1 MKVLFLTYDHPF
13 PIKYGGHV
21 YTGNVARGMAS
32 RVEAFEAMAYR
43 EDVTEQEVRS
53 DDAADWTLFPKRKR
67 SRLRQA
73 LSRLPVLAIDHK
85 TRPFGE
91 EVARKLDTLQPDV
104 IVFDHIAMVWLLPL
118 VQRHR
123 DAQPPERRPLLVYL
137 SHNVET
143 DLRRQIARNYDGN
156 ALLKTM
162 ARLDAEKAARAE
174 RQLVDAC
181 DITTAETTED
191 ADRFG
196 ELFGCDRTV
205 IVTPGYD
212 GHYVEARTID
222 EQTPPDVVVLGGRLS
237 LMKRL
242 VLDQLLKDAASE
254 IVSRGFG
261 LHVVGPI
268 SDDYKRQVEQ
278 AHPEVTVHGFVDD
291 VRPTLAKMR
300 LGIIADHVGGGFKH
314 RILTYVFNRVPIIA
328 EPVAMAG
335 VPLTPGEHYVPVDDY
350 AAIPAA
356 LDEIGSDFGRLQA
369 MQDAAFDTCREYFSW
384 DRTSEQF
391 VTDLRERLDRR
402 TQTTTT
408 HA

>member
-21 YTGNVARGMAS
+21 YTGNVARGIAS

-43 EDVTEQEVRS
+43 DDVTEPTVRT
-53 DDAADWTLFPKRKR
+53 DEAADWTLFPKQKK

-85 TRPFGE
+85 SRPFGD
-91 EVARKLDTLQPDV
+91 EVARKLDAMQPDV
-104 IVFDHIAMVWLLPL
+104 IVFDHIAMVWLIPV
-118 VQRHR
+118 VQRYL
-123 DAQPPERRPLLVYL
+123 QSRRGSGAKPITVYL

-156 ALLKTM
+156 ALLRTM

-174 RQLVDAC
+174 RQLVDFC
-181 DITTAETTED
+181 SITTAETTED

-212 GHYVEARTID
+212 GHYVESRTID
-222 EQTPPDVVVLGGRLS
+222 ESTPPDVVVLGGRLS

-242 VLDQLLKDAASE
+242 VLDQLLKDSADAV
-254 IVSRGFG
+254 IDRGYG

-268 SDDYKRQVEQ
+268 SDDYKAQVEQ
-278 AHPEVTVHGFVDD
+278 GHPRVVVHGFVDD

-356 LDEIGSDFGRLQA
+356 IDDIGSDFPRLQA
-369 MQDAAFDTCREYFSW
+369 MQDAAFTTCREYFSW

-391 VTDLRERLDRR
+391 VAELRRR
-402 TQTTTT
+402 VEAPEQV
-408 HA
+408 AQ